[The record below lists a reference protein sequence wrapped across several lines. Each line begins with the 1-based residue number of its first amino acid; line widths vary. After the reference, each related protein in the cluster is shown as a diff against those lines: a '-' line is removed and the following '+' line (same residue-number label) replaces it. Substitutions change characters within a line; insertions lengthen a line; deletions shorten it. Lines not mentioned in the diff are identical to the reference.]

1 VFLQAACWA
10 QLAHIVPLHL
20 LMVALQHGCKHGCRL
35 PCAPALQIT
44 AVVKAFGY
52 PLDTALAVGLN
63 LSQIGEFVFVLLSVA
78 NQQSLLPESVYMLL
92 MGECCCLLPTCA
104 APQLVLP
111 AATAAC
117 PELVAFHPCCGTCS
131 TAFVAR
137 CWICHTN
144 LECKEMLSVARLFP
158 AASSAGVTALTL
170 LLTPL
175 TLQIANKFIPRARGN
190 SKDGSPASDLELA
203 GLNANGGAQVRACQL
218 TRVGVRGWSVAGWV
232 GWSQRLAFAGP
243 FDQ

>member
-1 VFLQAACWA
+1 MFLQAACWA

-20 LMVALQHGCKHGCRL
+20 LMVCFPTWLQAWLPPL

-104 APQLVLP
+104 A
-111 AATAAC
+111 
-117 PELVAFHPCCGTCS
+117 CCCRCS
-131 TAFVAR
+131 
-137 CWICHTN
+137 
-144 LECKEMLSVARLFP
+144 P
-158 AASSAGVTALTL
+158 
-170 LLTPL
+170 
-175 TLQIANKFIPRARGN
+175 
-190 SKDGSPASDLELA
+190 
-203 GLNANGGAQVRACQL
+203 
-218 TRVGVRGWSVAGWV
+218 
-232 GWSQRLAFAGP
+232 
-243 FDQ
+243 